1 MKIPDLDKEKISYGK
16 YYYFDNN
23 TYTVDASDS
32 EAELEYLC
40 SDFTITKVI
49 YNEDTQ
55 NFKYEMFLETP
66 NGEKEVTVD
75 KSVFTSRNLES
86 LTAKGFS
93 FNPDRTKEVLM
104 LALLQED
111 DAEKITES
119 SYIGFKN
126 NYFWGYA
133 RDKDRK
139 CISRVKL
146 EQSKFFDKKQLN
158 RLLNNAPL
166 LQLAYTISASSAVQ
180 SFLNNYG
187 HTVREIVSY
196 LEHCPLHDYINAYN
210 EEKQHF
216 LANIPESEKSPLT
229 ERLAES
235 FTVLILTA
243 QILAEHKY
251 NINPEV
257 IIGLLLDRNR
267 EVSKNYN
274 IGLQV
279 LDAICD
285 RIARNKSHY
294 PDSSPQ
300 FGFGDI
306 EGIIYPACEVVLLES
321 TFDKIVQ
328 YNGFSSKLVCLRA
341 LDKMGCIRRQRSD
354 TYYSKITIDKIP
366 TKVLVVKLNNLVKG
380 NDEHEIHQTNQNKY
394 SC

>member
-1 MKIPDLDKEKISYGK
+1 MLFSQKAKHRREIHENDRPQKLPAPNAGSFFALGRRKNVRQQKIPH
-16 YYYFDNN
+16 
-23 TYTVDASDS
+23 
-32 EAELEYLC
+32 
-40 SDFTITKVI
+40 
-49 YNEDTQ
+49 NECKA
-55 NFKYEMFLETP
+55 F
-66 NGEKEVTVD
+66 
-75 KSVFTSRNLES
+75 
-86 LTAKGFS
+86 
-93 FNPDRTKEVLM
+93 
-104 LALLQED
+104 
-111 DAEKITES
+111 
-119 SYIGFKN
+119 
-126 NYFWGYA
+126 
-133 RDKDRK
+133 
-139 CISRVKL
+139 
-146 EQSKFFDKKQLN
+146 
-158 RLLNNAPL
+158 
-166 LQLAYTISASSAVQ
+166 
-180 SFLNNYG
+180 FLNNYG